1 MLFGLYQCYNSSN
14 SCHHMKKS
22 CVISDDRDH
31 PIASL
36 SKTTNAF
43 YGRDFQMTHCL
54 EMLDNCGSLIYL
66 FLLNSLHKVL
76 LVMFPK
82 WTNYN
87 VERKIYILHLNIF
100 FLNLKSVLQSEC
112 LNKNVIISLSLSFS
126 LPLSLSLSYL
136 WSMKFIKPLKYMGI
150 HMEYI
155 VLKSYKT

>member
-1 MLFGLYQCYNSSN
+1 MEQLKIKFFAKQVRDISLIYENKKISDLYWYCLPFTMTIRVIINNKTTLSYPLLFGTYQCYNSSN

-43 YGRDFQMTHCL
+43 YGRDLQMTHCL
-54 EMLDNCGSLIYL
+54 ETLDNCGSLIYL

-82 WTNYN
+82 
-87 VERKIYILHLNIF
+87 
-100 FLNLKSVLQSEC
+100 
-112 LNKNVIISLSLSFS
+112 
-126 LPLSLSLSYL
+126 
-136 WSMKFIKPLKYMGI
+136 
-150 HMEYI
+150 
-155 VLKSYKT
+155 

>member
-1 MLFGLYQCYNSSN
+1 MLFGTYQCYNSNN

-112 LNKNVIISLSLSFS
+112 LNKNVIISLPLF
-126 LPLSLSLSYL
+126 LSLSPSHSLSA
-136 WSMKFIKPLKYMGI
+136 I
-150 HMEYI
+150 HE
-155 VLKSYKT
+155 VWNL